1 MYFGTMQTILS
12 LLIAFNISF
21 FTGNNNTP
29 ESGNAFN
36 WSAYSKNKYASLD
49 NDQLTFQAFDDALKG
64 YTKLKKQG
72 KLKNTKYL
80 SVIDFSK
87 PSNEKRLFL
96 IDTDDFKIVHET
108 YCAHGQKTGSLYAKT
123 FSNTEGSHQSSP
135 GFYIT
140 ENTYSGKHDH
150 SLRLK
155 GIEKCNSNAKKRAIV
170 MHGAH
175 YATESFLKK
184 NNNVLGRSWGCPAV
198 PQKEAKM
205 IIEWIKEGSCMYIYH
220 DEDNYR
226 KSSYLLKS

>member
-12 LLIAFNISF
+12 LLIAINFGF
-21 FTGNNNTP
+21 FAPNHNSSEIENT
-29 ESGNAFN
+29 AN
-36 WSAYSKNKYASLD
+36 WNTYSKDKYASLG

-64 YTKLKKQG
+64 YSKLKKQG
-72 KLKNTKYL
+72 KLENAKYL
-80 SVIDFSK
+80 TVIDFSK

-108 YCAHGQKTGSLYAKT
+108 YCAHGQKTGSLYAKK
-123 FSNTEGSHQSSP
+123 FSNIEGSHQSSP

-140 ENTYSGKHDH
+140 ENTYKGKHDH

-170 MHGAH
+170 MHGAN

-198 PQKEAKM
+198 PQQEAKM

-220 DEDNYR
+220 DEDSYR
-226 KSSYLLKS
+226 KGSTLLKS